1 MKHRSKKGILSLT
14 FAYIKRNSRAFI
26 RLFHE
31 LRKIKLTKNRPKEFK
46 TVVFFQIYPAGW
58 NSVRPLYDFLSK
70 DPNYKIIVM
79 VSPKKDDID
88 KERDDCD
95 SYEFF
100 RRIINKENLIFSYNF
115 STKKWKDLKT
125 LKPDF
130 VFYTRP
136 YDKEIPFK
144 AFRSKQVSSYARV
157 CFLDYGYGFSN
168 EYTKFW
174 KNESLIYYASH
185 IFSENNTKFKE
196 YEKHLRINKFL
207 RLVTIHN
214 LGFPRFEL
222 IKRNNL
228 KSMPKKVLWISRW
241 TLDSYNPDRSTFL
254 KNIWPLLNFF
264 EQNKDLE
271 LICRPHPNMID
282 NLLSSGDLSTENFN
296 KIKNKI
302 NDLQN
307 VVFDEDPN
315 YLDSIE
321 SSEILLA
328 DYSTLIAD
336 YFCTQK
342 PIIYLGNFSHFNNE
356 ASEIAEGFY
365 KPTNIEA
372 ALDLILKLSKGND
385 TLEKKRKFL
394 SDNFYNRNVGS
405 IKRTVEAIENSN

>member
-1 MKHRSKKGILSLT
+1 
-14 FAYIKRNSRAFI
+14 
-26 RLFHE
+26 
-31 LRKIKLTKNRPKEFK
+31 
-46 TVVFFQIYPAGW
+46 
-58 NSVRPLYDFLSK
+58 
-70 DPNYKIIVM
+70 
-79 VSPKKDDID
+79 
-88 KERDDCD
+88 
-95 SYEFF
+95 
-100 RRIINKENLIFSYNF
+100 
-115 STKKWKDLKT
+115 
-125 LKPDF
+125 
-130 VFYTRP
+130 
-136 YDKEIPFK
+136 
-144 AFRSKQVSSYARV
+144 
-157 CFLDYGYGFSN
+157 
-168 EYTKFW
+168 
-174 KNESLIYYASH
+174 
-185 IFSENNTKFKE
+185 
-196 YEKHLRINKFL
+196 
-207 RLVTIHN
+207 
-214 LGFPRFEL
+214 
-222 IKRNNL
+222 
-228 KSMPKKVLWISRW
+228 
-241 TLDSYNPDRSTFL
+241 
-254 KNIWPLLNFF
+254 
-264 EQNKDLE
+264 
-271 LICRPHPNMID
+271 MID
-282 NLLSSGDLSTENFN
+282 NLLSSGELSTENFN